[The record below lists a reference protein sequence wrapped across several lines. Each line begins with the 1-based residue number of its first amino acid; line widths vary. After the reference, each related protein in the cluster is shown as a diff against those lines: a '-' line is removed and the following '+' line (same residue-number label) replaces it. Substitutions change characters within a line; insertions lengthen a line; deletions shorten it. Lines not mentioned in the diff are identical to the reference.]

1 MKSILQDEKECYVC
15 RTKRNLACHHVFHG
29 TANRKKSEQWGMKL
43 WLCYNCHTGNN
54 GVHFNRALDLRL
66 KRMAQENFEAVYGH
80 EKFMEE
86 FGVNYL

>member
-1 MKSILQDEKECYVC
+1 
-15 RTKRNLACHHVFHG
+15 
-29 TANRKKSEQWGMKL
+29 MKL

-54 GVHFNRALDLRL
+54 GVHFNRALDLKL

-86 FGVNYL
+86 FGVNCL